1 MTDYNDMEVIY
12 DMKKWLT
19 MISLAATMLAVSAC
33 GDESAEGENGEGA
46 ENGESQTAE
55 EGQASEGAEG
65 GQSAEGGET
74 PEMPEPDLEDVP
86 DVVAE
91 INGEEITKGEFEQV
105 YTGQFQ
111 QASMMQEMTGEE
123 VNEDELKQQ
132 IADGLVSERLL
143 TQEAENRDISASE
156 EDVDAMISEITEA
169 NGMESEED
177 FFAAMEESGMS
188 EDEIRAELEKQV
200 KVEALIA
207 EEAGDIEP
215 TDEELQEVYDEQ
227 IAQREEAQSEGEGEG
242 EETEPPAFEDV
253 KPQIEE
259 QLVREKEAEAAQG
272 LAEELREDADVTVNL

>member
-1 MTDYNDMEVIY
+1 MEVIY
-12 DMKKWLT
+12 YMKKWLT
-19 MISLAATMLAVSAC
+19 MISLAATMLTVSAC

-46 ENGESQTAE
+46 ENTE
-55 EGQASEGAEG
+55 EGQAAE
-65 GQSAEGGET
+65 GQSADGET

-91 INGEEITKGEFEQV
+91 INGEEISKEEFEQV

-123 VNEDELKQQ
+123 VNEDELKKQ
-132 IADGLVSERLL
+132 IAEGMVSERLL
-143 TQEAENRDISASE
+143 VQESENREISASE

-169 NGMESEED
+169 NGMESEDD

-200 KVEALIA
+200 KVEALIS

-215 TDEELQEVYDEQ
+215 SDEELQEVYDEQ
-227 IAQREEAQSEGEGEG
+227 IAAREEAQSEGEG

-259 QLVREKEAEAAQG
+259 QLVSEKEAEVAQG
-272 LAEELREDADVTVNL
+272 LAEELREDADVAINL

>member
-33 GDESAEGENGEGA
+33 GDGSAEGENGEGA

-65 GQSAEGGET
+65 GQSAEGGEA

-91 INGEEITKGEFEQV
+91 INGEEITKEEFEQV

-111 QASMMQEMTGEE
+111 QASMMQEMSGEE

-143 TQEAENRDISASE
+143 IQEAENRDISASE

-169 NGMESEED
+169 NGMESEDD

-188 EDEIRAELEKQV
+188 EDDIRAELEKQV

-215 TDEELQEVYDEQ
+215 TDEELQEIYDEQ
-227 IAQREEAQSEGEGEG
+227 IAAREEAQSEGEG

-259 QLVREKEAEAAQG
+259 QVAREKEAEAAQG

>member
-33 GDESAEGENGEGA
+33 GDEAAEGENGEGA
-46 ENGESQTAE
+46 ENGEEQSAE
-55 EGQASEGAEG
+55 EGQAAEG
-65 GQSAEGGET
+65 EAAEA
-74 PEMPEPDLEDVP
+74 PEPDLEDVP

-91 INGEEITKGEFEQV
+91 VNGEEIAKEEFEQV
-105 YTGQFQ
+105 YTSQFQ

-123 VNEDELKQQ
+123 VNQDEMKTQ
-132 IADGLVSERLL
+132 IADGMVSERLL
-143 TQEAENRDISASE
+143 IQEAENRDISASE
-156 EDVDAMISEITEA
+156 EDVDAMISEIVEA
-169 NGMESEED
+169 NGMQSEDE
-177 FFAAMEESGMS
+177 FFTAMEESGMS

-207 EEAGDIEP
+207 EETGEIEP
-215 TDEELQEVYDEQ
+215 TDEELEKIYDEQ
-227 IAQREEAQSEGEGEG
+227 IAAREEAQSEGEGE
-242 EETEPPAFEDV
+242 ETEAPSFEDV

-259 QLVREKEAEAAQG
+259 QLISEKQAEAAQG

>member
-55 EGQASEGAEG
+55 EGQASEGAED

-227 IAQREEAQSEGEGEG
+227 IAQREEAQSEGEGE
-242 EETEPPAFEDV
+242 ETEPPAFEDV

>member
-156 EDVDAMISEITEA
+156 EDVDAMISEITDA

-227 IAQREEAQSEGEGEG
+227 IAQREEAQSEGEGE
-242 EETEPPAFEDV
+242 ETEPPAFEDV

>member
-1 MTDYNDMEVIY
+1 MEVIY

-143 TQEAENRDISASE
+143 IQEAENRDISASE

-227 IAQREEAQSEGEGEG
+227 IAQREEAQSEGEGE
-242 EETEPPAFEDV
+242 ETEPPAFEDV

>member
-1 MTDYNDMEVIY
+1 MEVIY

-65 GQSAEGGET
+65 GKSAEGGET

-143 TQEAENRDISASE
+143 IQEAENRDISASE

-227 IAQREEAQSEGEGEG
+227 IAQREEAQSEGEGE
-242 EETEPPAFEDV
+242 ETEPPAFEDV

>member
-1 MTDYNDMEVIY
+1 MEVIY

-143 TQEAENRDISASE
+143 IQEAENRDISASE

-242 EETEPPAFEDV
+242 EGEETEPPAFEDV

>member
-1 MTDYNDMEVIY
+1 MEVIY

-55 EGQASEGAEG
+55 EGQASEGAED

-143 TQEAENRDISASE
+143 IQEAENRDISASE

>member
-1 MTDYNDMEVIY
+1 MEVIY

-55 EGQASEGAEG
+55 EGQASEGAED

-74 PEMPEPDLEDVP
+74 LEMPEPDLEDVP

-143 TQEAENRDISASE
+143 IQEAENRDISASE

-227 IAQREEAQSEGEGEG
+227 IAQREEAQSEGEGE
-242 EETEPPAFEDV
+242 ETEPPAFEDV

>member
-1 MTDYNDMEVIY
+1 
-12 DMKKWLT
+12 MKKWLT

-55 EGQASEGAEG
+55 EGQASEGAED

>member
-1 MTDYNDMEVIY
+1 YYKSRMTDYNDMEVIY

-46 ENGESQTAE
+46 ENGESQTDE

-105 YTGQFQ
+105 YTGQCQ

-132 IADGLVSERLL
+132 IADGLASERYLHRKQKTVTSVL
-143 TQEAENRDISASE
+143 QKK
-156 EDVDAMISEITEA
+156 
-169 NGMESEED
+169 
-177 FFAAMEESGMS
+177 MS
-188 EDEIRAELEKQV
+188 MR
-200 KVEALIA
+200 
-207 EEAGDIEP
+207 
-215 TDEELQEVYDEQ
+215 
-227 IAQREEAQSEGEGEG
+227 
-242 EETEPPAFEDV
+242 
-253 KPQIEE
+253 
-259 QLVREKEAEAAQG
+259 
-272 LAEELREDADVTVNL
+272 

>member
-33 GDESAEGENGEGA
+33 GDGSAEGENGEGA

-65 GQSAEGGET
+65 GQSAEGGEA

-91 INGEEITKGEFEQV
+91 INGEEITKEEFEQV

-111 QASMMQEMTGEE
+111 QASMMQEMSGEE

-143 TQEAENRDISASE
+143 IQEAENRDISASE

-169 NGMESEED
+169 NGMESEDD

-188 EDEIRAELEKQV
+188 EDDIRAELEKQV

-215 TDEELQEVYDEQ
+215 TDEELQEIYDEQ
-227 IAQREEAQSEGEGEG
+227 IAAREEAQSEGEG

-259 QLVREKEAEAAQG
+259 QVAREKEAEAAEG

>member
-1 MTDYNDMEVIY
+1 MEVIY

-55 EGQASEGAEG
+55 EGQASEGAED

-143 TQEAENRDISASE
+143 IQEAENRDISASE

-242 EETEPPAFEDV
+242 EGEETEPPAFEDV

>member
-19 MISLAATMLAVSAC
+19 MISLAATMLTVSAC

-46 ENGESQTAE
+46 ENTE
-55 EGQASEGAEG
+55 EGQAAEGAEG

-242 EETEPPAFEDV
+242 EGEETEPPAFEDV

-272 LAEELREDADVTVNL
+272 

>member
-1 MTDYNDMEVIY
+1 MEVIY

-227 IAQREEAQSEGEGEG
+227 IAQREEAQSEGEGE
-242 EETEPPAFEDV
+242 ETEPPAFEDV

>member
-1 MTDYNDMEVIY
+1 MEVIY

>member
-1 MTDYNDMEVIY
+1 
-12 DMKKWLT
+12 
-19 MISLAATMLAVSAC
+19 
-33 GDESAEGENGEGA
+33 
-46 ENGESQTAE
+46 
-55 EGQASEGAEG
+55 
-65 GQSAEGGET
+65 
-74 PEMPEPDLEDVP
+74 
-86 DVVAE
+86 
-91 INGEEITKGEFEQV
+91 
-105 YTGQFQ
+105 
-111 QASMMQEMTGEE
+111 
-123 VNEDELKQQ
+123 Q

-242 EETEPPAFEDV
+242 EGEETRS
-253 KPQIEE
+253 EE
-259 QLVREKEAEAAQG
+259 HTSELQSRFDLVCR
-272 LAEELREDADVTVNL
+272 LL

>member
-1 MTDYNDMEVIY
+1 
-12 DMKKWLT
+12 MKKWLT

-143 TQEAENRDISASE
+143 IQEAENRDISASE

>member
-1 MTDYNDMEVIY
+1 MEVIY

-33 GDESAEGENGEGA
+33 GDESAEGENGDGA

-55 EGQASEGAEG
+55 EGQASE

-91 INGEEITKGEFEQV
+91 INGEEITKEEFEQV

-132 IADGLVSERLL
+132 IAEGLVSERLL
-143 TQEAENRDISASE
+143 VQEAENRDMSASE

-169 NGMESEED
+169 NGMESEDD

-200 KVEALIA
+200 KVEALIS

-215 TDEELQEVYDEQ
+215 TDEELQKVYDEQ
-227 IAQREEAQSEGEGEG
+227 IAAREEAQSEGEG

-272 LAEELREDADVTVNL
+272 LADELRQDADVTVNL

>member
-1 MTDYNDMEVIY
+1 MEVIY

-55 EGQASEGAEG
+55 EGQASEGAED

-143 TQEAENRDISASE
+143 IQEAENRDISASE

-227 IAQREEAQSEGEGEG
+227 IAQREEAQSEGEGE
-242 EETEPPAFEDV
+242 ETEPPAFEDV

>member
-1 MTDYNDMEVIY
+1 MEVIY

-143 TQEAENRDISASE
+143 IQEAENRDISASE

>member
-55 EGQASEGAEG
+55 EGQASEGAED

-143 TQEAENRDISASE
+143 IQEAENRDISASE

-227 IAQREEAQSEGEGEG
+227 IAQREEAQSEGEGE
-242 EETEPPAFEDV
+242 ETEPPAFEDV

>member
-227 IAQREEAQSEGEGEG
+227 IAQREEAQSEGEGE
-242 EETEPPAFEDV
+242 ETEPPAFEDV

>member
-1 MTDYNDMEVIY
+1 
-12 DMKKWLT
+12 MKKWLT

-65 GQSAEGGET
+65 GEA

-91 INGEEITKGEFEQV
+91 VNGEEITKDEFEQV

-132 IADGLVSERLL
+132 IADGMVSERLL
-143 TQEAENRDISASE
+143 IQEAENRDISASE

-188 EDEIRAELEKQV
+188 EDDIRAELEKQV
-200 KVEALIA
+200 KVEGLIA
-207 EEAGDIEP
+207 EEAGDVEP
-215 TDEELQEVYDEQ
+215 TDEELQEAYDEQ
-227 IAQREEAQSEGEGEG
+227 IAAREEAQSEGEG

-272 LAEELREDADVTVNL
+272 LSEDLREDADVTVNL